1 MTPVCRPANVMG
13 APRSGREPWPKRSG
27 CVSAAVA
34 AMTCL
39 PTPLFAHDAFG
50 DLGPFYASLLHPL
63 ADPMQAA
70 LIVGTGAF
78 LAGRPLA
85 IARVALPVF
94 IVAASIVALAVF
106 AGASISAPRV
116 LATIAVL
123 LIGGAAMLPDVW
135 TPLPMVLSLV
145 AATGAFAALAP
156 GTAPDGTTL
165 QPFLG
170 TTVGIAGFA
179 TLLWWGFE
187 AARRRLTPIAP
198 QVAGSWVAAIGI
210 LVMAFSL

>member
-1 MTPVCRPANVMG
+1 MTPVCRPANVEG
-13 APRSGREPWPKRSG
+13 TPGSRRKPRLIRLGYAS
-27 CVSAAVA
+27 SAAVA
-34 AMTCL
+34 IACL

-85 IARVALPVF
+85 VARVALPVF
-94 IVAASIVALAVF
+94 IGAASMIAITVF
-106 AGASISAPRV
+106 AGASISAPPI

-123 LIGGAAMLPDVW
+123 LIGASAMLPDAW
-135 TPLPMVLSLV
+135 TPLPMVLALV
-145 AATGAFAALAP
+145 SATGAFAALAP
-156 GTAPDGTTL
+156 GAAPDGATL
-165 QPFLG
+165 QAVLG

-179 TLLWWGFE
+179 TLSWWGGD
-187 AARRRLTPIAP
+187 AASRRLTPIAP